1 MRTMNKMIAV
11 LLAALLC
18 GPAIAKSDKGDHG
31 AENLSPGMEKKVS
44 RGGQLPPGWEKRLQK
59 GKPLAPELYSRAQPV
74 TDAMRVKLPVG
85 PNGSMEIRLDG
96 KIVRLHK
103 ATHEILDVF
112 EIR

>member
-1 MRTMNKMIAV
+1 MKKIVIA

-18 GPAIAKSDKGDHG
+18 APVIAKSDKGEHG
-31 AENLSPGMEKKVS
+31 AEKLSPGMEKKVS

-59 GKPLAPELYSRAQPV
+59 GKPLAPDLYSQAQPV

-85 PNGSMEIRLDG
+85 PNGSVEVRLEG